1 MENSNQLETLQA
13 STYKQ
18 INFVSNT
25 FQSEEAMKTYYLQMA
40 KAMNASIFWEKESDY
55 TNLKNLQQKIGLQCN
70 VLQQLTKHD
79 WGSGIIEIQDICGT
93 YLLQSKSDRKA
104 LLQTNRE
111 IALHLQFI
119 TQLAGNMGLI
129 KLMLNDLQQHYQNVV
144 YLIKKAK
151 KTTEEP
157 EV

>member
-40 KAMNASIFWEKESDY
+40 KAMNASVFWEKESDY
-55 TNLKNLQQKIGLQCN
+55 TYLKNLQQKIGLQCN

-151 KTTEEP
+151 ETAGQP